1 MNEGCK
7 TELFDYRD
15 DLENISTQ
23 LNNLQN
29 GAESLADFIE
39 QMLISQDVISCFRL
53 ICYSI
58 AGVKHSVDERIN
70 QLDEIQK
77 ERNPEIP

>member
-1 MNEGCK
+1 MNESCK
-7 TELFDYRD
+7 TELFNYQEDF
-15 DLENISTQ
+15 ENTSIQ

-29 GAESLADFIE
+29 GAENMADFIE

-58 AGVKHSVDERIN
+58 AGVKQSVDERIK
-70 QLDEIQK
+70 QLKKMQK
-77 ERNPEIP
+77 AEHLEAP